1 MWKNRVVCI
10 LFTAVLAVLLF
21 FYYKPF
27 FAGALGLMICVVI
40 LIAVCMQ
47 ADSKRLMPVIKVRAG
62 GRKGKTL
69 SVMIDIKSSKKF
81 LAARNVWLTLN
92 IYNYMF
98 DIEDTYQ
105 INCVLGNGKNQFKMD
120 IPAEYCGKLRLHCD
134 SAYVCDLLGLI
145 RRRIRPF
152 EDAYTMIYP
161 KQMSIELEVSRN
173 VAGSAIDGSMLQNR
187 KGNDSSEMYDIRE
200 YIPGDDIRAIHWK
213 LSSKTDELILRQ
225 ASNPA
230 HYDVALLP
238 DFGLEQMPGELGVAA
253 DVCAQIASELVS
265 NHTSFCML
273 MPTKDGL
280 ESFEVRSTGDLERML
295 TQWLS
300 FRIQEKSGA
309 GLQYFQTNHMEL
321 SFSRLMIVSAGRYKE
336 SLNGLDRQLGVS
348 LIHIVSDISKQQMM
362 LSGNC
367 EITEIPLNQDIE
379 ETCRIIY

>member
-21 FYYKPF
+21 FYYKLF
-27 FAGALGLMICVVI
+27 FAGALGLMLCVVI

-47 ADSKRLMPVIKVRAG
+47 ADAKCLMPVIKVRAG
-62 GRKGKTL
+62 GCKGKMM
-69 SVMIDIKSSKKF
+69 SVMIDIKSSKKL
-81 LAARNVWLTLN
+81 LAAKNVWLTLN
-92 IYNYMF
+92 VYNYMF
-98 DIEDTYQ
+98 NTEDTYQ
-105 INCVLGNGKNQFKMD
+105 INCILDNGKNRFKMD
-120 IPAEYCGKLRLHCD
+120 IPTEYCGKLRLHCD

-145 RRRIRPF
+145 RRRIRLF
-152 EDAYTMIYP
+152 EDVYTMIYP
-161 KQMSIELEVSRN
+161 KQMSIELEVSKN

-200 YIPGDDIRAIHWK
+200 YTPGDDIRAIHWK

-238 DFGLEQMPGELGVAA
+238 DFGLEQMPGELGMAT

-280 ESFEVRSTGDLERML
+280 ESFEVRSTGDLERMM

-300 FRIQEKSGA
+300 FRIQGKSGA
-309 GLQYFQTNHMEL
+309 GLQYFQTNHMEQ

-348 LIHIVSDISKQQMM
+348 LIHIVSDISKQQMT

-367 EITEIPLNQDIE
+367 EITEIPLNQDIQ

>member
-1 MWKNRVVCI
+1 MWKNRVTCI

-27 FAGALGLMICVVI
+27 FAGVLGLMICVVI
-40 LIAVCMQ
+40 LMAVCMQ
-47 ADSKRLMPVIKVRAG
+47 ADAKRLTPVIKVRAG
-62 GRKGKTL
+62 GRKGRTMA
-69 SVMIDIKSSKKF
+69 VTIDIKNSKKL

-92 IYNYMF
+92 VYNCMF
-98 DIEDTYQ
+98 NTEDTYQ
-105 INCVLGNGKNQFKMD
+105 INCVLGNGKNQFTMD
-120 IPAEYCGKLRLHCD
+120 IPAEYCGKLRLHCGD
-134 SAYVCDLLGLI
+134 AYVCDLLGLI
-145 RRRIRPF
+145 RWRIRPF
-152 EDAYTMIYP
+152 EDAYTMICP
-161 KQMSIELEVSRN
+161 KRMSIELEMSKN
-173 VAGSAIDGSMLQNR
+173 VAGSAIDGGMLQNR
-187 KGNDSSEMYDIRE
+187 KGNDSSEMHDIRE
-200 YIPGDDIRAIHWK
+200 YTPGDDIWAIHWK

-238 DFGLEQMPGELGVAA
+238 DFGLEQVSDELSVAA
-253 DVCAQIASELVS
+253 DICAQIASELVS

-280 ESFEVRSTGDLERML
+280 ESFEVRSTGDLERMM

-309 GLQYFQTNHMEL
+309 GLQYFQTNHMEQ

-348 LIHIVSDISKQQMM
+348 LIHIVSDISKQQMT

-367 EITEIPLNQDIE
+367 EITEIPLNQDIQ